1 MYLDIV
7 IIDILEPD
15 GLLRTYKIRP
25 KTKEGR
31 VVIDRLS
38 DIYPEQFNND
48 DLDLGGTRI
57 YNSSGCSIERLTA
70 RMRAFGSIDNKIEF
84 RFEHM
89 GIPLG
94 PSRESHGGIYNF
106 LLSPGWRLTEF
117 YLSDPYDKK
126 HEDIKKKKQFRYQAI
141 WDKECNVQL
150 VNMDLRSGRGSF
162 SFIAS
167 GSAML
172 FNNGDKQRFIEAD
185 ESDWAVSHVTDNH
198 LLDGNGKKA
207 LALDIAEKS
216 DWLELKPNVFGIGIN
231 LNQILKDSIS
241 AFKRKLQKAYEKRIS

>member
-25 KTKEGR
+25 KTREGR

-38 DIYPEQFNND
+38 DIYPERFNND

-57 YNSSGCSIERLTA
+57 YNSPGCSIEMLA
-70 RMRAFGSIDNKIEF
+70 SKIRAFDSTDNKMNF
-84 RFEHM
+84 RLEHM

-126 HEDIKKKKQFRYQAI
+126 YEDIKKKKQFRYQAI

-150 VNMDLRSGRGSF
+150 VNMDLRSGRDSF

-172 FNNGDKQRFIEAD
+172 IDNEDKHQFVEAD
-185 ESDWAVSHVTDNH
+185 ESDWAVSHVIDNH

-207 LALDIAEKS
+207 LALDMAEKS
-216 DWLELKPNVFGIGIN
+216 DWLELKPNIFGIGIN

>member
-1 MYLDIV
+1 MYLEIV

-15 GLLRTYKIRP
+15 GLLCTYKIRP
-25 KTKEGR
+25 KTREDR
-31 VVIDRLS
+31 VVIDHLT
-38 DIYPEQFNND
+38 DIYPERFNND

-57 YNSSGCSIERLTA
+57 YNSSGCSIERLA
-70 RMRAFGSIDNKIEF
+70 VKIRAFSSTDNKIDF
-84 RFEHM
+84 RFEHV

-126 HEDIKKKKQFRYQAI
+126 YEDIKKKKQFKYQAT

-172 FNNGDKQRFIEAD
+172 FDSVNEQSFIEAD
-185 ESDWAVSHVTDNH
+185 ESDWAVSRITDNH

-207 LALDIAEKS
+207 LAIDIAEKS

-231 LNQILKDSIS
+231 LNQIVKDSIS
-241 AFKRKLQKAYEKRIS
+241 AFKRKLQKTYEKRVS